1 MGRDAAV
8 GGDGFTVAEASWPVD
23 GVVLAAIRREVFVME
38 QGVPESLEWDGLD
51 GQCRHVLA
59 RAADGAGIG
68 TGRLLPDGHVGR
80 MAVLAAWRGR
90 GVGAALLRAL
100 IGLGRAE
107 EFETLVLHAQVH
119 AIGFYRRAGF
129 VETGEPFM
137 EAGIPHVVM
146 QLSLANS
153 PPHQA

>member
-1 MGRDAAV
+1 MGRDAAI
-8 GGDGFTVAEASWPVD
+8 GGDGFTVAEVPWPD
-23 GVVLAAIRREVFVME
+23 AGAVLAAIRREVFVIE

-59 RAADGAGIG
+59 RAADGTGIG

-90 GVGAALLRAL
+90 GVGAALLHAL
-100 IGLGRAE
+100 IGLGAKQG
-107 EFETLVLHAQVH
+107 FGALVLHAQVH

-153 PPHQA
+153 PPPRA